1 MMILE
6 QIEVTMMSVFCYT
19 LGVEDSLEGLL
30 IDPAGDLDRVF
41 EKVNDHGLSIG
52 YIVNTHG
59 HWDHT
64 SGNDEAVKRTGAQ
77 ILIHEADAPRLK
89 KLGSRVFSRVLG
101 GKASPEPFRLLADG
115 DVIEL
120 GTLRVKVIHTPG
132 HTPGGICLLAED
144 NLFTGDTLFTEG
156 FGRTDLPGGSHTTLM
171 DSITG
176 KILTLPPSTRIWPG
190 HNYGRFPVTTV
201 AEQRN
206 FYQ

>member
-1 MMILE
+1 MILE
-6 QIEVTMMSVFCYT
+6 QIEVTMMSVFCYI
-19 LGVEDSLEGLL
+19 LGEENSREGLL

-41 EKVNDHGLSIG
+41 EKVNGHGLSIR

-64 SGNDEAVKRTGAQ
+64 SGNDEAVKRSGAQ
-77 ILIHEADAPRLK
+77 ILIHKADTPGLR

-120 GTLRVKVIHTPG
+120 GTLRLKVIHTPG

-156 FGRTDLPGGSHTTLM
+156 FGRTDLPGGSHKTLM
-171 DSITG
+171 DS
-176 KILTLPPSTRIWPG
+176 
-190 HNYGRFPVTTV
+190 
-201 AEQRN
+201 
-206 FYQ
+206 